1 MPATELSDCY
11 IARTQAYRERW
22 AAENCLREGHG
33 FYLPEVTETVRILRR
48 GKRVREFRNKP
59 LFPGY
64 LFVSVETGR
73 WHTLMRTFGVIGLVL
88 SAGGNPAVIKAREL
102 QRIRAFEGE
111 DGKVRLPQKGLRH
124 GDTALI
130 TAGAYAG
137 FKGLVQGMAANERIA
152 MLLDYMGRK
161 VPFLVRE
168 GDLELVVRAA

>member
-1 MPATELSDCY
+1 MPGSEMSDCW
-11 IARTQAYRERW
+11 IARTQPYRERW
-22 AAENCLREGHG
+22 AAENCLRAGYS
-33 FYLPEVTETVRILRR
+33 FYLPEITETVRILRR

-64 LFVSVETGR
+64 LFVSNAHSSYYDLTR
-73 WHTLMRTFGVIGLVL
+73 SFGVIGLIL
-88 SAGGNPAVIKAREL
+88 TAGGNPAVIRSTEL
-102 QRIRAFEGE
+102 LRIRAFEGA
-111 DGKVRLPQKGLRH
+111 DGKVVLPQKGFRH

-137 FKGLVQGMAANERIA
+137 YRGLVQGLSPNERIQ

-168 GDLELVVRAA
+168 SDLELVTRAA

>member
-1 MPATELSDCY
+1 MPGNELSDCF

-33 FYLPEVTETVRILRR
+33 FYLPEITETVRILRR

-64 LFVSVETGR
+64 LFVATGDGR

-88 SAGGNPAVIKAREL
+88 SAGGNPAIIKAHEL
-102 QRIRAFEGE
+102 RRIKAFEGD
-111 DGKVRLPQKGLRH
+111 DGVVHLPTKGFRH

-137 FKGLVQGMAANERIA
+137 FKGLIQGLAPNDRIA

-168 GDLELVVRAA
+168 ADLELVTRAA

>member
-1 MPATELSDCY
+1 VPDTELSDCY

-48 GKRVREFRNKP
+48 GKRTREFRNKP

-88 SAGGNPAVIKAREL
+88 SAGGNPAIIKAHEL
-102 QRIRAFEGE
+102 RRIKAFEGG
-111 DGKVRLPQKGLRH
+111 DGKVHLPKKGFRH
-124 GDTALI
+124 GDTARI

-137 FKGLVQGMAANERIA
+137 FNGLVQGLSPGERIA

-168 GDLELVVRAA
+168 SDLELVSRAA

>member
-1 MPATELSDCY
+1 VPDTELSDCY
-11 IARTQAYRERW
+11 IARTQPYRERW

-64 LFVSVETGR
+64 LFVSAESGR
-73 WHTLMRTFGVIGLVL
+73 WHGLMRTFGVIGLIL
-88 SAGGNPAVIKAREL
+88 TTGGHPAIIRVREL
-102 QRIRAFEGE
+102 QRIKAFEGE
-111 DGKVRLPQKGLRH
+111 DGRVHLPKGLRH

-137 FKGLVQGMAANERIA
+137 FNGLVQGLAANERIQV
-152 MLLDYMGRK
+152 LLDYMGRK

-168 GDLELVVRAA
+168 SDLELVVRAA